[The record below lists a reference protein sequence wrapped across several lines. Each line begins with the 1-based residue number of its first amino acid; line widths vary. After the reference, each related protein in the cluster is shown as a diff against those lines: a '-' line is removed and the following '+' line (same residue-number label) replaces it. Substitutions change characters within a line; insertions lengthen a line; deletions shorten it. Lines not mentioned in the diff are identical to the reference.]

1 MADAVKVSAEI
12 LKAPQAGEGRS
23 QQLDLGQ
30 WAYDEHKCAPP
41 IVDPVV
47 LAQLYSRNVAHK
59 ACVDAKT
66 ANCVGLGWELKPKR
80 DADPEK
86 ATEQAEVLEDFLDLC
101 ARRDGKTLTELLT
114 SARKDEEAV
123 GWAAIE
129 ITRNGKGR
137 VDGLFHIH
145 AYTLR
150 RRKDRDG
157 WVQKVQGEYR
167 YFRDYGRKVEDT
179 TDPERFSD
187 ANEILVLGEDSPDS
201 PFYPMPDHVPA
212 LGDILG
218 DESAQLY
225 QVQFFKNNAV
235 PRIAICVEGGQ
246 LDEDTK
252 SYILSYL
259 REGIRG
265 EAHQTLLLQT
275 QPGAGEAKIHIEK
288 LTVGTSEEADFMA
301 YRRWCRDTVIMAHRV
316 SPSKVTIVE
325 DANRSNTTD
334 QDKTF
339 KEQVLKP
346 DQERYE
352 ARIQWL
358 LEDEF
363 GADLP
368 VEFHFKEMDL
378 EDEQRIAATR
388 AVYMPAL
395 TNNEVRHFVDLPPAG
410 TDPENPE
417 KVIDPALE
425 EWGRAPFEQQSL
437 PTPAGMGMGGDFGQ
451 PAEAALFK
459 RLAPQHRE
467 LAVAAARLG
476 YLIDRIEERPQ
487 EMAKR
492 SEDHSG
498 SDLLVLAEAILQS
511 EAPSV
516 VYRAGGGAGGSKRQ
530 AGQDRD
536 RDRVHPRPEQRDRRQ
551 ARDESP
557 GGLAWLTV

>member
-1 MADAVKVSAEI
+1 MAEPVKVTAEI

-23 QQLDLGQ
+23 KQLDLGQ

-66 ANCVGLGWELKPKR
+66 ANCVGLGWEFKAKEG
-80 DADPEK
+80 ADPDK
-86 ATEQAEVLEDFLDLC
+86 VDEQSRVLAEFLNLC

-137 VDGLFHIH
+137 IDGLFHIH

-157 WVQKVQGEYR
+157 WVQKVNGQYR
-167 YFRDYGRKVEDT
+167 YFRDYGRAVKDT
-179 TDPERFSD
+179 TDPEAFKD

-225 QVQFFKNNAV
+225 QVQFFRNNAV

-246 LDEDTK
+246 LDEETK
-252 SYILSYL
+252 AYILTYL

-368 VEFHFKEMDL
+368 VEFRFKEMDL
-378 EDEQRIAATR
+378 EDEERIARTR
-388 AVYMPAL
+388 SVYMPAL
-395 TNNEVRHFVDLPPAG
+395 TNNEVRDLFDMGPAG
-410 TDPENPE
+410 IDAETGRVE
-417 KVIDPALE
+417 DPALE
-425 EWGRAPFEQQSL
+425 EWGRVPFEQQSL
-437 PTPAGMGMGGDFGQ
+437 PQPAAGMGALSGLETPGE
-451 PAEAALFK
+451 PAFK
-459 RLAPQHRE
+459 RLAPTHRE
-467 LAVAAARLG
+467 FIASVAKLG
-476 YLIDRIEERPQ
+476 YLVERIEEVTIP
-487 EMAKR
+487 
-492 SEDHSG
+492 ED
-498 SDLLVLAEAILQS
+498 D
-511 EAPSV
+511 P
-516 VYRAGGGAGGSKRQ
+516 Y
-530 AGQDRD
+530 QD
-536 RDRVHPRPEQRDRRQ
+536 P
-551 ARDESP
+551 AR
-557 GGLAWLTV
+557 

>member
-1 MADAVKVSAEI
+1 
-12 LKAPQAGEGRS
+12 
-23 QQLDLGQ
+23 
-30 WAYDEHKCAPP
+30 
-41 IVDPVV
+41 
-47 LAQLYSRNVAHK
+47 
-59 ACVDAKT
+59 
-66 ANCVGLGWELKPKR
+66 
-80 DADPEK
+80 
-86 ATEQAEVLEDFLDLC
+86 
-101 ARRDGKTLTELLT
+101 
-114 SARKDEEAV
+114 
-123 GWAAIE
+123 
-129 ITRNGKGR
+129 
-137 VDGLFHIH
+137 
-145 AYTLR
+145 
-150 RRKDRDG
+150 
-157 WVQKVQGEYR
+157 
-167 YFRDYGRKVEDT
+167 
-179 TDPERFSD
+179 
-187 ANEILVLGEDSPDS
+187 
-201 PFYPMPDHVPA
+201 MPDHVPA

-368 VEFHFKEMDL
+368 VEFRFKEMDL
-378 EDEQRIAATR
+378 EDEERIAAHPRPSTCRPLPTTR
-388 AVYMPAL
+388 SATSSTWV
-395 TNNEVRHFVDLPPAG
+395 PAG
-410 TDPENPE
+410 IDAETG
-417 KVIDPALE
+417 KVEDPALE
-425 EWGRAPFEQQSL
+425 EWGRVPFEQQSL
-437 PTPAGMGMGGDFGQ
+437 PQPGTGMGGGLGPQ
-451 PAEAALFK
+451 PAAEAALFK
-459 RLAPQHRE
+459 RLAPQHRD
-467 LAVAAARLG
+467 LAIGRPPG
-476 YLIDRIEERPQ
+476 YLIDRIEERP
-487 EMAKR
+487 ERWPSARSRLPAPTSWCWRRPSSSPKR
-492 SEDHSG
+492 RRSS
-498 SDLLVLAEAILQS
+498 S
-511 EAPSV
+511 
-516 VYRAGGGAGGSKRQ
+516 RGGGAGGSKRQ

-551 ARDESP
+551 ARDKSP